1 MSEAVE
7 FAGCEQCGRRL
18 SLAELTIDEETGMVL
33 CLACGREQ
41 ESCGC
46 SDEAE

>member
-1 MSEAVE
+1 MSEAVG
-7 FAGCEQCGRRL
+7 FTSCEQCGLRL
-18 SLAELTIDEETGMVL
+18 SLAELMIDEETGMTL
-33 CLACGREQ
+33 CPACAREQ